1 MYPNRCKRSIRSVHM
16 MMPSSAARVEAGC
29 SARASIQPELSV
41 QYRTNGH
48 VIPISVYFGITC
60 WWAALVP
67 PLIRP
72 SVPLAK
78 MSH

>member
-1 MYPNRCKRSIRSVHM
+1 M

-48 VIPISVYFGITC
+48 VIPHICLFRHYL
-60 WWAALVP
+60 LVGCACAP
-67 PLIRP
+67 IDKAFRASGQNESL
-72 SVPLAK
+72 SSQKAQ
-78 MSH
+78 